1 MHYNCR
7 ACVESAKKK
16 FRYWQEE
23 EFQSTKTGVRC
34 AVVYQTKNISFQLCL
49 INITRSS
56 NVRRL
61 LIQCVVVVVA
71 DSVVSVNK

>member
-1 MHYNCR
+1 M
-7 ACVESAKKK
+7 
-16 FRYWQEE
+16 
-23 EFQSTKTGVRC
+23 KTGVRC